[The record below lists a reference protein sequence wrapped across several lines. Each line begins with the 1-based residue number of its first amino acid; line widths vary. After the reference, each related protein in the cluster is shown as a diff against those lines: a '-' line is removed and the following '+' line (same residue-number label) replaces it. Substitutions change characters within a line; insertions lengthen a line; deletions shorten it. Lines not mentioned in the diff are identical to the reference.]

1 MATHNAHNLYG
12 YMNDIN
18 ANIMKIIVTVANNY
32 SNYNG
37 GFNDFPYFI
46 FQTNHYKKCEI
57 PLMIILH

>member
-37 GFNDFPYFI
+37 V
-46 FQTNHYKKCEI
+46 
-57 PLMIILH
+57 LMIFHILFSKQIIVRSVKYL